1 MQEDITSKVLKHL
14 FPNDIAG
21 IFVEINFRK
30 STWLLCS
37 TCHLPSQS
45 DQYYF
50 EWMMKIFI

>member
-50 EWMMKIFI
+50 E